1 MRKASL
7 SPNPFTAAKQRF
19 IVEGLPEADRI
30 VTRDEI
36 SLEYGVI
43 ERPDATRVPKGRV
56 APGDF
61 GVTLDFAD
69 DLARNA
75 YMSWYHQCRDR
86 GGTTGQVDIADGPV
100 VGIDPNYK
108 KTVYIIYHR
117 LYITPGGVEQPAKL
131 ELLGC
136 FPTNISFP
144 EYDMDSEDSSMLS
157 LTISYDDGRL
167 LDTAGTSQSS
177 QSVGGVTTV

>member
-1 MRKASL
+1 MRKATL

-56 APGDF
+56 APADF

-75 YMSWYHQCRDR
+75 YIEWYNMCRDR
-86 GGTTGQVDIADGPV
+86 GGTTGRVDVSDGPI
-100 VGIDPNYK
+100 VGIDPTYK
-108 KTVYIIYHR
+108 RTAYVIYHR
-117 LYITPGGVEQPAKL
+117 LYITPGGTEQPAKL

-136 FPTNISFP
+136 FPTSISFP

-167 LDTAGTSQSS
+167 LDNTGSTSIG
-177 QSVGGVTTV
+177 SVFGG